1 MEFLSQNT
9 TSAPKNLYPCLA
21 IVTIT
26 PSSTDRTRRQSTG
39 SGVAAEDDNVLKRI
53 ASGGRRKSD
62 ASQRRKSFTADQIA
76 AGITAEQLAGSG
88 GAALG
93 GATHGHGHGG
103 PAISEIKDKGTWF
116 WRVLAGVTDVR

>member
-39 SGVAAEDDNVLKRI
+39 SGVATEDDNVLKRI

-62 ASQRRKSFTADQIA
+62 ASQRRKSLTADQIS
-76 AGITAEQLAGSG
+76 AGITAEQLAG
-88 GAALG
+88 LG
-93 GATHGHGHGG
+93 GGVGSGGHGHA
-103 PAISEIKDKGTWF
+103 AIAGSEIKDKGTWY
-116 WRVLAGVTDVR
+116 WRVQAGVTDVS